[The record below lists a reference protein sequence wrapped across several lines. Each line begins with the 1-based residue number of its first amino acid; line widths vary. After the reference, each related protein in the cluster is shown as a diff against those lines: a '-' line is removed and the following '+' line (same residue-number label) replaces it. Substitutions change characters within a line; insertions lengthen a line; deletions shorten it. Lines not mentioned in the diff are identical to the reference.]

1 MSMETRW
8 DACSAAWE
16 SAADGV
22 GIGKTR
28 DEIGDQE
35 TTNEELWMGDIAEMV
50 NFVRQLNVP
59 R

>member
-1 MSMETRW
+1 MLVVRL
-8 DACSAAWE
+8 E

-28 DEIGDQE
+28 VEIGDQE
-35 TTNEELWMGDIAEMV
+35 KTNEKIWMGDIAEMV